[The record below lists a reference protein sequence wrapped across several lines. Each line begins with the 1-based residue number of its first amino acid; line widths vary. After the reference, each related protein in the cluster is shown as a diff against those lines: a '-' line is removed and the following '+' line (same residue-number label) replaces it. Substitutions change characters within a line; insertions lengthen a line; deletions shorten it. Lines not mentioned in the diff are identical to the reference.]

1 MQYFDTLPKIIYTD
15 NYGIKTIRT
24 NLMARASV
32 IPSTFQNPIL
42 YYKYDIQDGDTPE
55 IIAHKYYNDMYRYWI
70 VLFSNNM
77 LDPQWSWPLSGNVF
91 ETYIQDKYG
100 YNQST
105 GMWTTNP
112 YTTIDHY
119 QKTITQFD
127 VNTQTTTTNVLTI
140 DYPTYLTTQPLTN
153 TYTLPTGPVTV
164 SVSVNPVSVY
174 DNEVTLNEAKRN
186 INILNVR
193 YIDEFETEFQ
203 KLMSM

>member
-1 MQYFDTLPKIIYTD
+1 MIDKLFTAIY
-15 NYGIKTIRT
+15 GK
-24 NLMARASV
+24 
-32 IPSTFQNPIL
+32 
-42 YYKYDIQDGDTPE
+42 
-55 IIAHKYYNDMYRYWI
+55 
-70 VLFSNNM
+70 
-77 LDPQWSWPLSGNVF
+77 LSGSTL

-105 GMWTTNP
+105 GIWTTNP

-186 INILNVR
+186 INIINSA
-193 YIDEFETEFQ
+193 FATQMETQFQ
-203 KLMSM
+203 SLVKS